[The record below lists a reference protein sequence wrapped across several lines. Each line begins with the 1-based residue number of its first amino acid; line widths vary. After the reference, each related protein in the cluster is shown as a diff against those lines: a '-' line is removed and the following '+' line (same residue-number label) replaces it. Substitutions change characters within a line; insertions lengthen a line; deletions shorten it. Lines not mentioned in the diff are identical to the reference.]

1 MKRRKLIWLVVAAVL
16 WAWAAVVA
24 GVLFPEIPALF
35 STAGPSPAFH
45 NGTQS
50 QSLYRFWARYE
61 LVIFTAFLLFMLLNN
76 PTRKIWVSTAGLG
89 ILLLI
94 KVIWLA
100 PLLDSHLHWQ
110 FPPLAYLPNI
120 YVSTELVKF
129 ILLLLTSFW
138 LFKEITSIARVE
150 ERYRLFIN
158 TRNKMKKHFGKH
170 SGMGLN

>member
-1 MKRRKLIWLVVAAVL
+1 MKRRKLIWLVVAAFL

-35 STAGPSPAFH
+35 SNAGASPASD
-45 NGTQS
+45 NINQT
-50 QSLYRFWARYE
+50 LYRFWARYE

-76 PTRKIWVSTAGLG
+76 PSRKIWLSTAGLG
-89 ILLLI
+89 ILLVI

-110 FPPLAYLPNI
+110 FSPLAYLPHI
-120 YVSTELVKF
+120 YVSAELVKF
-129 ILLLLTSFW
+129 ILLLLTSYW
-138 LFKEITSIARVE
+138 LFNEITSIARVE
-150 ERYRLFIN
+150 ERYRQFIN